1 MAKKEKTLRVCS
13 VVAIT
18 LSLLYSPAAALEP
31 MTVTLDMFSGR
42 PNPEIVLTDSESV
55 SLLNNRIGRYMIISM
70 PGDSTAPLP
79 LNILGYR
86 GVICT
91 YMLGT
96 EKIKVGASNGCYYEN
111 TGAWPP
117 TFRFHDYDQ
126 EMEKMALRFCRRTLA
141 SSPLSENAL
150 AIKSIPDSLTGDY
163 GKSGFVTIEYSGP
176 AYLDISLLKN
186 KYQKIQQY
194 QNPSIATDFQFSLGS
209 GVPFILRS
217 FFGIKDMG
225 VVAGFSDVQ
234 GTDLTA
240 NIDQLLATYR
250 QRFDSL
256 HLTAPD
262 KGYTEVISVT
272 GMFKP
277 GQMFIVK
284 TSEGGYAAVIYAG
297 TYIGG
302 VNRYHF
308 YYSFSTNTKF
318 GPEINQTTSTAFRP
332 RQGTMKVGDPWASLQ
347 KSLVVNARGQRIARP
362 NPNQQVPSQRG
373 FQNPTNRK

>member
-1 MAKKEKTLRVCS
+1 MTIKEKALQVYS

-18 LSLLYSPAAALEP
+18 LSLLYSPASALEP

-42 PNPEIVLTDSESV
+42 PNPEISLTDSESV
-55 SLLNNRIGRYMIISM
+55 SLLNNRIGRYMIIST

-86 GVICT
+86 GVMCS
-91 YMLGT
+91 YVLGT

-111 TGAWPP
+111 TGPWPP
-117 TFRFHDYDQ
+117 TFRFHDYNQ
-126 EMEKMALRFCRRTLA
+126 EMEKMALRFCRRSLA

-150 AIKSIPDSLTGDY
+150 ALKNIPDSCTGDY
-163 GKSGFVTIEYSGP
+163 GKSGFVTIEYTGP

-186 KYQKIQQY
+186 TYQKIQQY

-217 FFGIKDMG
+217 FFGILDMG
-225 VVAGFSDVQ
+225 VVAGFFDVQ

-240 NIDQLLATYR
+240 NIDQLLTTYR

-262 KGYTEVISVT
+262 KGYAEVLSVSS
-272 GMFKP
+272 MFKP

-302 VNRYHF
+302 IDRFHF
-308 YYSFSTNTKF
+308 YYSFSTNNKF
-318 GPEINQTTSTAFRP
+318 GSEINQVTSMAFRP
-332 RQGTMKVGDPWASLQ
+332 RQGNMKVNGPGVSMQ
-347 KSLVVNARGQRIARP
+347 KSFIVNARGQRIARP
-362 NPNQQVPSQRG
+362 NPNRQIPSQKG
-373 FQNPTNRK
+373 FQNPINRK